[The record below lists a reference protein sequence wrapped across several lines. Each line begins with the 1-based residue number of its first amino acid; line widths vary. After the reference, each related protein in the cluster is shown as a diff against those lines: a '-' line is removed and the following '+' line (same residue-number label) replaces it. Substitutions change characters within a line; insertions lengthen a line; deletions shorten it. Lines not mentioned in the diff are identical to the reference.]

1 MSRAR
6 SKQRAAAAS
15 DVEQAFDLELVG
27 HLRALRRVLFRYPV
41 ATQAAFS
48 ALVAEGRR
56 FAETPEGAALH
67 ARLLSAKPTANAQ
80 LLWELLSSRTF
91 TERADGA
98 LPSTLLDALGR
109 AIRVKALEPLI
120 ARALERR

>member
-1 MSRAR
+1 MTGR
-6 SKQRAAAAS
+6 SKTPRNAATPES
-15 DVEQAFDLELVG
+15 DDLELSRVLG
-27 HLRALRRVLFRYPV
+27 AIHRVLFRYPL
-41 ATQAAFS
+41 ATQAAFT

-56 FAETPEGAALH
+56 YAKTPEGASWQK
-67 ARLLSAKPTANAQ
+67 RLLAARETGSAQ

-98 LPSTLLDALGR
+98 LPSTLLEALSR
-109 AIRVKALEPLI
+109 AIRVKALEPLL